1 VLGRDFTERDV
12 LGAPRVTIV
21 NDTMARFYFPNQSPI
36 GKHIRMTGPS
46 DVALE
51 IVGVTRDA
59 QDHDLSDK
67 PLRRF
72 YVSYM
77 QPIDG
82 ITTVNFE
89 IRAASSRARSPDPFA
104 TSFSVSIQSC
114 RSSRS
119 RRSSR
124 A

>member
-1 VLGRDFTERDV
+1 MAARYE
-12 LGAPRVTIV
+12 TILV
-21 NDTMARFYFPNQSPI
+21 EKN
-36 GKHIRMTGPS
+36 
-46 DVALE
+46 
-51 IVGVTRDA
+51 
-59 QDHDLSDK
+59 
-67 PLRRF
+67 
-72 YVSYM
+72 
-77 QPIDG
+77 DG